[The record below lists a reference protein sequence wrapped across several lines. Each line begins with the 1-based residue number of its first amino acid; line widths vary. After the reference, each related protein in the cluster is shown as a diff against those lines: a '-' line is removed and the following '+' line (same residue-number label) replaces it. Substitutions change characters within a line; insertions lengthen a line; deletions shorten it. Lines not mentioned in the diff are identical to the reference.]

1 MTLSCGPSKAV
12 RRKPKLSRAPSLN
25 AENFASISNQIFL
38 DRALDGLDKLVWIAL
53 RVRAF
58 GDKFACWQS
67 LDCIVEDSRLSR
79 STVQRRL
86 KQLEAKRYLK
96 VEYRNQKSSLYTLML
111 PNAETG
117 EVMTPSRVLMA
128 LSPDGKRYQ
137 PSFGTDLFVKGR
149 HHDGVTLAS
158 RNDPEGKGVRFT
170 EGESFL
176 FEGMIEAKLV
186 SFGTGRPKF
195 SIDDTKLSPAQFR
208 SIWRMNIDFDQMSG
222 HPGPETDL
230 PGD

>member
-1 MTLSCGPSKAV
+1 MTLSCDPTNAV
-12 RRKPKLSRAPSLN
+12 RTKLRLSRAPSLN

-38 DRALDGLDKLVWIAL
+38 DHSLDGLEKLVWIAL

-67 LDCIVEDSRLSR
+67 LDCIAEESGLSR

-86 KQLEAKRYLK
+86 KQLEAKGYLR

-117 EVMTPSRVLMA
+117 EVVTPSRAQMVP
-128 LSPDGKRYQ
+128 SPDGTGYR
-137 PSFGTDLFVKGR
+137 PSFGTDLFVKAT

-158 RNDPEGKGVRFT
+158 NNDLEHKGVRFT
-170 EGESFL
+170 VGESFL

-186 SFGTGRPKF
+186 SFGAGRPKF

-208 SIWRMNIDFDQMSG
+208 SIWRMNIEFDQLSG